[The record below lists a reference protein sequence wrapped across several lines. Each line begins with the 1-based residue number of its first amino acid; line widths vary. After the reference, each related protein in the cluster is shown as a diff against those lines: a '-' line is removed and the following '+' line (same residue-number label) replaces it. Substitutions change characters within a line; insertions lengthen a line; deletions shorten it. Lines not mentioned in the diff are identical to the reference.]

1 MSRRADAVD
10 LARFLA
16 FDGQPVEEIARQ
28 LTDSF
33 GMGEA
38 EALELALK
46 AVAPEP
52 PTPPVPGTGG
62 ADPLTY

>member
-16 FDGQPVEEIARQ
+16 FDGQPVDEIARQ
-28 LTDSF
+28 LADSF
-33 GMGEA
+33 GMSEGD
-38 EALELALK
+38 ALELALK

-62 ADPLTY
+62 AEPLTY